1 MKIRNV
7 VGEEFS
13 KARGFYHALIE
24 GMEDAEFEIGWK
36 KDIYPSIEF
45 LEDSIA
51 RGELYAG
58 WEEEKMIAAMVL
70 NHQYNDGYEQFQW
83 PTEAAKEEV
92 SVIHAL
98 GVHPGFSGKGYARQM
113 VNFAVETARKR
124 GQKVLR
130 LDVLKGNVPAEKLYT
145 GLGFRYLHTLEMY
158 YEDTGWTDYELYE
171 LVL

>member
-45 LEDSIA
+45 LKDSIA

-70 NHQYNDGYEQFQW
+70 NHQYNDGYEQSQW
-83 PTEAAKEEV
+83 PTEA
-92 SVIHAL
+92 
-98 GVHPGFSGKGYARQM
+98 
-113 VNFAVETARKR
+113 
-124 GQKVLR
+124 
-130 LDVLKGNVPAEKLYT
+130 
-145 GLGFRYLHTLEMY
+145 
-158 YEDTGWTDYELYE
+158 
-171 LVL
+171 